1 MKLIYDVLY
10 LHMTAIQGLL
20 YYQTLHRQE
29 LIEVILQRDS
39 ALLASQQEVI
49 KVTGELKRVQRILN
63 LRNKKLFGVSS
74 EKSSRLGLSADK
86 PDAIEEIEYEQ
97 VKAPGDQT
105 ATGHTGEKPACKKR
119 YAKPHPG
126 RYAIPE
132 ELPRVERHLYPQGY
146 DPSWNRELP
155 EERTERLSLKIE
167 LYVEVLVRHK
177 FGRELDTIAIA
188 PYPQNDPFFRHKFT
202 TELVAAILVMHFGMH
217 TTHYQF
223 HQQFL
228 IRYGIS
234 YTSVIDNT
242 RKAHTLL
249 EPLAECLHQQIL
261 QDAEQLSM
269 DETRFSLLD
278 TPANITAVRASLDA
292 EAMELGLKPLTATD
306 TCNTK
311 GKKATTGNSD
321 DNDDRQE
328 EELPLNMSKGK
339 VLIKGQ
345 MWILYN
351 PAAKLVLFAF
361 SPTRATVNAVRLL
374 GNFKG
379 LLMADAYTVYRR
391 IAKLI
396 GVDLILLTCWAH
408 CRRKYLES
416 YDHAH
421 PDPVVKEVLRRIGE
435 LYKIE
440 KDIKDRSPEDK
451 VLARKQSILLLQSLK
466 LYLVV
471 QLPRYAPKEAVAQ
484 AIQYTLNHWE
494 ALSAYPHHKNAMI
507 DNNETERAIR
517 PITIS
522 RKTSL
527 FLGSVEQARG
537 ASLCYSLMECCR
549 LHGVNQFD
557 YMNDV
562 LKIIETYPKEKLP
575 ELLPHNWK
583 KARGNNKAPS

>member
-1 MKLIYDVLY
+1 
-10 LHMTAIQGLL
+10 MTAIPGLL

-49 KVTGELKRVQRILN
+49 KVTQELKRVQRILN
-63 LRNKKLFGVSS
+63 LRNKKLFGLSS
-74 EKSSRLGLSADK
+74 EKSSGLGLSADK

-97 VKAPGDQT
+97 VKEAPGDQT
-105 ATGHTGEKPACKKR
+105 ATGHSGGEKQACKKR

-217 TTHYQF
+217 ATHYQF

-278 TPANITAVRASLDA
+278 TPANIKAVRTRLDA
-292 EAMELGLKPLTATD
+292 QAIELGLKPPMATAS
-306 TCNTK
+306 CKTK
-311 GKKATTGNSD
+311 GKKATTANSD
-321 DNDDRQE
+321 DNDDQQE
-328 EELPLNMSKGK
+328 EELLLNTSKKK

-351 PAAKLVLFAF
+351 PAAKLVLFSF

-408 CRRKYLES
+408 SRRKYLES
-416 YDHAH
+416 YDHNH
-421 PDPVVKEVLRRIGE
+421 PDPVVREVLLRIGA

-440 KDIKDRSPEDK
+440 KDIKDQSPEDK
-451 VLARKQSILLLQSLK
+451 VLARKQSIPLLQSLK
-466 LYLVV
+466 LYLIA

-494 ALSAYPHHKNAMI
+494 ALSAYPYHKNAMI

-527 FLGSVEQARG
+527 FLGSVEQAKG

-557 YMNDV
+557 YMNNV
-562 LKIIETYPKEKLP
+562 LKVIETYPKEKLS

-583 KARGNNKAPS
+583 KVRGNNKAPV

>member
-1 MKLIYDVLY
+1 
-10 LHMTAIQGLL
+10 MTSAQDLL
-20 YYQTLHRQE
+20 YYQTLNNSE
-29 LIEVILQRDS
+29 LIDLIQQRDS
-39 ALLASQQEVI
+39 ELLACQQDVLKMTE
-49 KVTGELKRVQRILN
+49 EFKRVQRMLN
-63 LRNKKLFGVSS
+63 LRNKKLFGSSS
-74 EKSSRLGLSADK
+74 EKSSRLGLSVVKSA
-86 PDAIEEIEYEQ
+86 AIEEIEFEEVTPVQ
-97 VKAPGDQT
+97 GDQAVT
-105 ATGHTGEKPACKKR
+105 ASTSEKLARKKR
-119 YAKPHPG
+119 YTKPHPG
-126 RYAIPE
+126 RYGLPE
-132 ELPRVERHLYPQGY
+132 ELPRVEHHLYPDGY

-167 LYVEVLVRHK
+167 LFVEVLVRHK
-177 FGRELDTIAIA
+177 FARELDTIAIA

-202 TELVAAILVMHFGMH
+202 TELVAGMVVMHFGMH
-217 TTHYQF
+217 LTRYQF

-228 IRYGIS
+228 VRHGIS
-234 YTSVIDNT
+234 YTSVIDNM

-249 EPLAECLHQQIL
+249 EPLAACLHQEIL
-261 QDAEQLSM
+261 RDAVQLSM

-278 TPANITAVRASLDA
+278 SPANIAAVRASLDA
-292 EAMELGLKPLTATD
+292 EAIELGLEPPATPR
-306 TCNTK
+306 K
-311 GKKATTGNSD
+311 TTGKRGKASNSD
-321 DNDDRQE
+321 EQDDDDKA
-328 EELPLNMSKGK
+328 LPLDMSKGK

-351 PAAKLVLFAF
+351 AATKLVLFAF
-361 SPTRATVNAVRLL
+361 SPTRATVNAVKLL

-379 LLMADAYTVYRR
+379 LLMADAYTVYRK
-391 IAKLI
+391 IAKLTGI
-396 GVDLILLTCWAH
+396 DLILLTCWAH
-408 CRRKYLES
+408 ARRKYLES

-421 PDPVVKEVLRRIGE
+421 PDPVVREVLIRIGE

-440 KDIKDRSPEDK
+440 KEIKDRSPADK
-451 VLARKQSILLLQSLK
+451 LHARKQSILILQSLK
-466 LYLVV
+466 LYLLE
-471 QLPRYAPKEAVAQ
+471 QLPRYTPKEAVAQ

-494 ALSAYPHHKNAMI
+494 ALSAYPHHINAVI

-549 LHGVNQFD
+549 LHGVNQFE
-557 YMNDV
+557 YINDI

-583 KARGNNKAPS
+583 MAKRSNKGTA

>member
-10 LHMTAIQGLL
+10 LQVTSTQGLL
-20 YYQTLHRQE
+20 YYRTLSKPALIE
-29 LIEVILQRDS
+29 LIQQRDS
-39 ALLASQQEVI
+39 ELLASRQDVI
-49 KVTGELKRVQRILN
+49 KITGEFKRVQRILN
-63 LRNKKLFGVSS
+63 LRNKKLFGFSS
-74 EKSSRLGLSADK
+74 EKSSRLGLSVDK
-86 PDAIEEIEYEQ
+86 AAAIESIEFEEVTPIQ
-97 VKAPGDQT
+97 GDRT
-105 ATGHTGEKPACKKR
+105 ATGHTGEKPARKKQ

-132 ELPRVERHLYPQGY
+132 ELPRVERHFYPEGY
-146 DPSWNRELP
+146 TPCWNRELP
-155 EERTERLSLKIE
+155 EERTERLSLRIE
-167 LYVEVLVRHK
+167 LFVEVLVRHK

-202 TELVAAILVMHFGMH
+202 TELVAGMLVMHFGMH
-217 TTHYQF
+217 LTHYQF

-228 IRYGIS
+228 TRYGIS
-234 YTSVIDNT
+234 YTSVIDNM

-249 EPLAECLHQQIL
+249 EPLAACLHQEIL
-261 QDAEQLSM
+261 HDAVQLSM

-278 TPANITAVRASLDA
+278 TPANIAAVRASLDA
-292 EAMELGLKPLTATD
+292 EAIELGLEPPAT
-306 TCNTK
+306 TRKTK
-311 GKKATTGNSD
+311 GKKAKTSNSD
-321 DNDDRQE
+321 DHDKDE
-328 EELPLNMSKGK
+328 EVLPLDMSKGK

-351 PAAKLVLFAF
+351 AASKLVLFAF

-391 IAKLI
+391 IAKLTGI
-396 GVDLILLTCWAH
+396 DLILLTCWAH
-408 CRRKYLES
+408 ARRKYLES

-421 PDPVVKEVLRRIGE
+421 PDPVVREVLIRIGE

-451 VLARKQSILLLQSLK
+451 LHARQQSILILQSLK
-466 LYLVV
+466 RYLLA

-484 AIQYTLNHWE
+484 AIQYSLNHWE

-507 DNNETERAIR
+507 DNNEAERAIR

-537 ASLCYSLMECCR
+537 ASLVYSLMECCR
-549 LHGVNQFD
+549 LHGVNQIE

-583 KARGNNKAPS
+583 KAREKNKAPS

>member
-1 MKLIYDVLY
+1 
-10 LHMTAIQGLL
+10 MTNTQGLL
-20 YYQTLHRQE
+20 YYQTLNKQE
-29 LIEVILQRDS
+29 LIEVVLQRDS
-39 ALLASQQEVI
+39 ALLDRQQEVI
-49 KVTGELKRVQRILN
+49 NVIGELKRMQRILN
-63 LRNKKLFGVSS
+63 LRNKKLFGSSS
-74 EKSSRLGLSADK
+74 EKSSRIGLSAEKADV
-86 PDAIEEIEYEQ
+86 IEEIEYEE
-97 VKAPGDQT
+97 VKGAPGDQT
-105 ATGHTGEKPACKKR
+105 ENGHTGDKPASKKR
-119 YAKPHPG
+119 YRKPHPG
-126 RYAIPE
+126 RYALPE
-132 ELPRVERHLYPQGY
+132 ELPRVERHLYPEGH

-155 EERTERLSLKIE
+155 EERTERLSLEIK
-167 LYVEVLVRHK
+167 LFVDVLVRHK
-177 FGRELDTIAIA
+177 FARELDAFAIA

-202 TELVAAILVMHFGMH
+202 TEMVAGILVMHFGMH
-217 TTHYQF
+217 GTHYQF

-228 IRYGIS
+228 LRYGIS

-249 EPLAECLHQQIL
+249 EPLAGCLHQQLL

-278 TPANITAVRASLDA
+278 TPANIAAVRTSLDA
-292 EAMELGLKPLTATD
+292 QAIELGLKPSTAS
-306 TCNTK
+306 CNTK
-311 GKKATTGNSD
+311 TKKAAAPNSD
-321 DNDDRQE
+321 DKDDQQD

-396 GVDLILLTCWAH
+396 GVDLILLACWSH

-416 YDHAH
+416 YDHAS
-421 PDPVVKEVLRRIGE
+421 PDPVVKEVLLRIGQ

-440 KDIKDRSPEDK
+440 KDIKGHSPENK
-451 VLARKQSILLLQSLK
+451 MHARKQSILLLQSLK
-466 LYLVV
+466 LYLVA
-471 QLPRYAPKEAVAQ
+471 QLPRYVPKEAVAQ

-527 FLGSVEQARG
+527 FLGSVEQAKG

-549 LHGVNQFD
+549 LHGVNQFE

-562 LKIIETYPKEKLP
+562 LKIIETYPKEKLS

-583 KARGNNKAPS
+583 KTRGIIKAPS

>member
-1 MKLIYDVLY
+1 MHVTY
-10 LHMTAIQGLL
+10 TQGLL
-20 YYQTLHRQE
+20 YYQTLNKAE
-29 LIEVILQRDS
+29 LIELIQQRDS
-39 ALLASQQEVI
+39 ELLASRQDVI
-49 KVTGELKRVQRILN
+49 KMTEEFKRVQRILN
-63 LRNKKLFGVSS
+63 LRNKKLFGISS
-74 EKSSRLGLSADK
+74 EKSSRLGLHLDK
-86 PDAIEEIEYEQ
+86 LEAIEEIEYEE
-97 VKAPGDQT
+97 VKPVPGDQT
-105 ATGHTGEKPACKKR
+105 ATGHTGEKPASKKR

-126 RYAIPE
+126 RYALPE
-132 ELPRVERHLYPQGY
+132 ELPRVERHLYPVGY
-146 DPSWNRELP
+146 APCWNRELP

-167 LYVEVLVRHK
+167 LFVEVLVRHK

-202 TELVAAILVMHFGMH
+202 TELVAGMVVMHFGMH
-217 TTHYQF
+217 LTHYQF

-228 IRYGIS
+228 ARYGIS
-234 YTSVIDNT
+234 YTSVIDNM

-249 EPLAECLHQQIL
+249 EPLAECLHQEIL
-261 QDAEQLSM
+261 HDAVQLSM

-278 TPANITAVRASLDA
+278 TPANIAAVRASLDA
-292 EAMELGLKPLTATD
+292 EAVELGLEPPAATRK
-306 TCNTK
+306 TK
-311 GKKATTGNSD
+311 GKKANTSNSD
-321 DNDDRQE
+321 DQDDDE
-328 EELPLNMSKGK
+328 ALPLNMSKGK

-351 PAAKLVLFAF
+351 AATKLVLFAF

-391 IAKLI
+391 IAKLTGI
-396 GVDLILLTCWAH
+396 DLILLTCWAH
-408 CRRKYLES
+408 ARRKYIES

-421 PDPVVKEVLRRIGE
+421 PDPVVREVLIRIGE

-451 VLARKQSILLLQSLK
+451 LRARKQSILILQSLK
-466 LYLVV
+466 AYLLA

-484 AIQYTLNHWE
+484 AIQYSLNHWE

-549 LHGVNQFD
+549 LHGVNQIE
-557 YMNDV
+557 YMKDV
-562 LKIIETYPKEKLP
+562 LKIIETYPKEKLS

-583 KARGNNKAPS
+583 KARENNKALS

>member
-1 MKLIYDVLY
+1 LKIICDVLY
-10 LHMTAIQGLL
+10 LHVIATQGRF
-20 YYQTLHRQE
+20 YYQTLSKPA
-29 LIEVILQRDS
+29 LIELILQRDRE
-39 ALLASQQEVI
+39 LLASRQDVLKMAE
-49 KVTGELKRVQRILN
+49 ECKRVQRILN
-63 LRNKKLFGVSS
+63 LRNKKLFGSSS
-74 EKSSRLGLSADK
+74 EKSSRLGLRLDRST
-86 PDAIEEIEYEQ
+86 AIEEIEYEE
-97 VKAPGDQT
+97 VTPVLDDQT
-105 ATGHTGEKPACKKR
+105 ATRPTSEKPASNKR

-126 RYAIPE
+126 RYALPE
-132 ELPRVERHLYPQGY
+132 ELPRVERHLYPEGY
-146 DPSWNRELP
+146 APSWNRELP

-167 LYVEVLVRHK
+167 LFVEVLVRHK
-177 FGRELDTIAIA
+177 FGRELDAIAIA

-202 TELVAAILVMHFGMH
+202 TELVAGMVVMHFGMH
-217 TTHYQF
+217 LTHYQF

-228 IRYGIS
+228 ARYGIS
-234 YTSVIDNT
+234 YTSVIDNM

-249 EPLAECLHQQIL
+249 EPLAECLHQEIL
-261 QDAEQLSM
+261 HDAVQLCM

-278 TPANITAVRASLDA
+278 TPANIAAVRASLDA
-292 EAMELGLKPLTATD
+292 EAVELGLEPPAATRK
-306 TCNTK
+306 TK
-311 GKKATTGNSD
+311 DKKAKTSNKD
-321 DNDDRQE
+321 DQDDDEGE
-328 EELPLNMSKGK
+328 EELSPDMSKGK

-345 MWILYN
+345 MWILFN

-361 SPTRATVNAVRLL
+361 SPTRATVNAVKLL
-374 GNFKG
+374 ASFKG

-391 IAKLI
+391 IARLTGI
-396 GVDLILLTCWAH
+396 DLILLTCWAH
-408 CRRKYLES
+408 ARRKFLES

-421 PDPVVKEVLRRIGE
+421 PDPVVREVLIRIGE

-451 VLARKQSILLLQSLK
+451 WQARKQSILILQSLK
-466 LYLVV
+466 LYLLA

-494 ALSAYPHHKNAMI
+494 ALSAYPHHQNALI
-507 DNNETERAIR
+507 DNNEAERAIR

-537 ASLCYSLMECCR
+537 ASLVYSLMECCR
-549 LHGVNQFD
+549 LHGVNQIE

-562 LKIIETYPKEKLP
+562 LKIIETYPKERLP

-583 KARGNNKAPS
+583 KASRNNKAPS

>member
-1 MKLIYDVLY
+1 
-10 LHMTAIQGLL
+10 MTGTQGLL
-20 YYQTLHRQE
+20 YYQTLDKPE
-29 LIEVILQRDS
+29 LIELIQQRDS
-39 ALLASQQEVI
+39 DLLAAQQDMI
-49 KVTGELKRVQRILN
+49 NVTGELKRVQRILN
-63 LRNKKLFGVSS
+63 LRNKKLFGMST

-86 PDAIEEIEYEQ
+86 PDAIEEIEYEE
-97 VKAPGDQT
+97 VKVPQGDQT
-105 ATGHTGEKPACKKR
+105 ANGHTGEKPASKKK

-126 RYAIPE
+126 RYTIPE

-146 DPSWNRELP
+146 DLSWNRELP
-155 EERTERLSLKIE
+155 QERTERLSLKIE
-167 LYVEVLVRHK
+167 LFVEVLVRHK
-177 FGRELDTIAIA
+177 FGRQLDTIAIA

-202 TELVAAILVMHFGMH
+202 TELVAGMLVLHFGMH
-217 TTHYQF
+217 LTHYQF

-228 IRYGIS
+228 IRYGSS

-261 QDAEQLSM
+261 QDAAQLSM

-278 TPANITAVRASLDA
+278 TPANIAAVRASLDA
-292 EAMELGLKPLTATD
+292 EAIELGLKPPTAS
-306 TCNTK
+306 CKTK
-311 GKKATTGNSD
+311 GKKATAGNSD
-321 DNDDRQE
+321 DNDDQQD

-408 CRRKYLES
+408 SRRKYLES

-421 PDPVVKEVLRRIGE
+421 PDPVVKEVLLRIGE

-451 VLARKQSILLLQSLK
+451 LHARKQSIPLLQSLK
-466 LYLVV
+466 LYLVA

-549 LHGVNQFD
+549 LHGVNQFE

-583 KARGNNKAPS
+583 KPRGNNKAPS

>member
-1 MKLIYDVLY
+1 
-10 LHMTAIQGLL
+10 
-20 YYQTLHRQE
+20 
-29 LIEVILQRDS
+29 
-39 ALLASQQEVI
+39 
-49 KVTGELKRVQRILN
+49 
-63 LRNKKLFGVSS
+63 
-74 EKSSRLGLSADK
+74 
-86 PDAIEEIEYEQ
+86 
-97 VKAPGDQT
+97 
-105 ATGHTGEKPACKKR
+105 
-119 YAKPHPG
+119 
-126 RYAIPE
+126 
-132 ELPRVERHLYPQGY
+132 
-146 DPSWNRELP
+146 
-155 EERTERLSLKIE
+155 
-167 LYVEVLVRHK
+167 
-177 FGRELDTIAIA
+177 
-188 PYPQNDPFFRHKFT
+188 
-202 TELVAAILVMHFGMH
+202 
-217 TTHYQF
+217 
-223 HQQFL
+223 
-228 IRYGIS
+228 
-234 YTSVIDNT
+234 
-242 RKAHTLL
+242 
-249 EPLAECLHQQIL
+249 
-261 QDAEQLSM
+261 M

-278 TPANITAVRASLDA
+278 TPANIAAIRASLDA
-292 EAMELGLKPLTATD
+292 EAIELGLKPPTAS
-306 TCNTK
+306 CKTK
-311 GKKATTGNSD
+311 GKKATAGNSD
-321 DNDDRQE
+321 DNDDQQD

-379 LLMADAYTVYRR
+379 LLMADAYSVYRR

-408 CRRKYLES
+408 SRRKYLES

-421 PDPVVKEVLRRIGE
+421 PDPVVKEVLLRIGE

-451 VLARKQSILLLQSLK
+451 LHARKQSILLLQSLK
-466 LYLVV
+466 LYLVA

-527 FLGSVEQARG
+527 FLGSLEQARG

-549 LHGVNQFD
+549 LHGVNQFE

>member
-1 MKLIYDVLY
+1 VTVTEDRF
-10 LHMTAIQGLL
+10 
-20 YYQTLHRQE
+20 YYQTLDKHE
-29 LIEVILQRDS
+29 LIEMILQRDS
-39 ALLASQQEVI
+39 ALLAAQQDVI
-49 KVTGELKRVQRILN
+49 KITQELKRVQRILN
-63 LRNKKLFGVSS
+63 LRNKKIFGSSS

-86 PDAIEEIEYEQ
+86 SEGIEEIEYEEIKTVQ
-97 VKAPGDQT
+97 GD
-105 ATGHTGEKPACKKR
+105 KPVCKKR
-119 YAKPHPG
+119 YAKLHPG
-126 RYAIPE
+126 RYIIPE
-132 ELPRVERHLYPQGY
+132 DLPRVERHLYPEGY

-167 LYVEVLVRHK
+167 LHVDVLVRHK
-177 FGRELDTIAIA
+177 FGRELDTITIA

-202 TELVAAILVMHFGMH
+202 TDLVAGMVVMHFGMH
-217 TTHYQF
+217 LTRYQF

-228 IRYGIS
+228 ARYGIS

-242 RKAHTLL
+242 RKAHRLL
-249 EPLAECLHQQIL
+249 EPLAECLHQEIL
-261 QDAEQLSM
+261 QDALQLSM

-278 TPANITAVRASLDA
+278 TPANIAAVRASLDA
-292 EAMELGLKPLTATD
+292 QAIELGLEPPVTIPR
-306 TCNTK
+306 TK
-311 GKKATTGNSD
+311 GKEAKAAGSD
-321 DNDDRQE
+321 DNDDE
-328 EELPLNMSKGK
+328 EALQLNMSKGK

-345 MWILYN
+345 MWILYH

-391 IAKLI
+391 IARLI
-396 GVDLILLTCWAH
+396 GIDLILLACWAH
-408 CRRKYLES
+408 ARRKFLES

-421 PDPVVKEVLRRIGE
+421 PDPVVRQVLIRIGE

-440 KDIKDRSPEDK
+440 KDIKNLSPEDK
-451 VLARKQSILLLQSLK
+451 LHARKQSILILQSLK
-466 LYLVV
+466 LYLTQ
-471 QLPRYAPKEAVAQ
+471 QLPRYTPKEAVAQ

-494 ALSAYPHHKNAMI
+494 ALSAYPHHKNAI
-507 DNNETERAIR
+507 VDNNETERAIR

-549 LHGVNQFD
+549 LHEVNQFE
-557 YMNDV
+557 YMKDV

-583 KARGNNKAPS
+583 KVRGINKAPP

>member
-1 MKLIYDVLY
+1 MI
-10 LHMTAIQGLL
+10 TTQGLL
-20 YYQTLHRQE
+20 YYQTLNKPA
-29 LIEVILQRDS
+29 LIELILQRDS
-39 ALLASQQEVI
+39 ALLAAQQDVI
-49 KVTGELKRVQRILN
+49 QITAECKRAQRILN
-63 LRNKKLFGVSS
+63 LRNKKLFGSSS
-74 EKSSRLGLSADK
+74 EKSSRLGLSVGK
-86 PDAIEEIEYEQ
+86 SEAIESIEFEEVTPVQ
-97 VKAPGDQT
+97 GDQT
-105 ATGHTGEKPACKKR
+105 AAGHIGEKPATRKKG
-119 YAKPHPG
+119 YTKPHPG
-126 RYAIPE
+126 RYALPE
-132 ELPRVERHLYPQGY
+132 ELPRVERHLYPDGY

-155 EERTERLSLKIE
+155 QERTERLCLKIE
-167 LYVEVLVRHK
+167 LFVEVLVRHK
-177 FGRELDTIAIA
+177 FARELDTIAIA
-188 PYPQNDPFFRHKFT
+188 PYAQNDPFFRHKFT
-202 TELVAAILVMHFGMH
+202 TELVAGMVVMHFGMH
-217 TTHYQF
+217 LTHYQF

-228 IRYGIS
+228 ARYGIS
-234 YTSVIDNT
+234 YTSVIDNM

-249 EPLAECLHQQIL
+249 EPLAACLHQEIL
-261 QDAEQLSM
+261 HDAVLLSM

-278 TPANITAVRASLDA
+278 TPANIAAVRASLDA
-292 EAMELGLKPLTATD
+292 EAIELGLEPATATR
-306 TCNTK
+306 K
-311 GKKATTGNSD
+311 TTGKRAKTSNSD
-321 DNDDRQE
+321 EQDDDE
-328 EELPLNMSKGK
+328 DALALDMSKGK

-351 PAAKLVLFAF
+351 AATKLVLFAF
-361 SPTRATVNAVRLL
+361 SPTRATVNALRLL

-391 IAKLI
+391 IAKLT

-408 CRRKYLES
+408 ARRKYLES

-421 PDPVVKEVLRRIGE
+421 PDPVIREVLIRIGE

-440 KDIKDRSPEDK
+440 KEIKDKSPDDK
-451 VLARKQSILLLQSLK
+451 LHARKQSILILQSLK
-466 LYLVV
+466 VYLIE

-549 LHGVNQFD
+549 LHGVNQFE

-562 LKIIETYPKEKLP
+562 LKIIETYPKEKLS

-583 KARGNNKAPS
+583 KARQNNKAPA